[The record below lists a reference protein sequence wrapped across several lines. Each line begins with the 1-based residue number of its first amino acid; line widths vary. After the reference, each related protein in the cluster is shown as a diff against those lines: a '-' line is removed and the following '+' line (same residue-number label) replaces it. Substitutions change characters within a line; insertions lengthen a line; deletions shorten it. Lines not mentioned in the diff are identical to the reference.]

1 MARTTV
7 RRVGVLV
14 SCDGTD
20 IAITE
25 HSNNKCFLSHS
36 IEERQTG
43 QEAKKQSLGS
53 FNGLEDHLLT
63 LLPREALKGSI
74 PDAQMVERPFS
85 M

>member
-25 HSNNKCFLSHS
+25 HSNNKC
-36 IEERQTG
+36 